1 MNRMVSRIM
10 IGLAVILAS
19 CAIALADRKADTVTF
34 ASNVTLGG
42 ATVKAGTY
50 KVQFDDKTNQLSI
63 ISGNKAIANAAAH
76 AEQGDRKARATQVET
91 SSKDSNDEV
100 TAVTFGGEN
109 RRIVVDGTSA
119 DTKSGSR

>member
-76 AEQGDRKARATQVET
+76 AEQGDKKARATQVET
-91 SSKDSNDEV
+91 SSKDRNDEV
-100 TAVTFGGEN
+100 TAVTFGGDN
-109 RRIVVDGTSA
+109 RRIV
-119 DTKSGSR
+119 